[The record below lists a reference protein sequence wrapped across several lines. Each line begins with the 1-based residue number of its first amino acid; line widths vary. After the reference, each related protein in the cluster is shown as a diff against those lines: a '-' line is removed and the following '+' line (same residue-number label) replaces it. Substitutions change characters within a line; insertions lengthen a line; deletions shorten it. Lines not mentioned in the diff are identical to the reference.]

1 CCPILRHRMADEDFQ
16 TSRKHETRDG
26 VMSNGDKPAHLNGLT
41 NGYAPVVCPEMCYY
55 CFDVLISH
63 LNQTEVLRSPI
74 FVNDPYPLFVTWKI
88 GVDRCLRGCMGTFMA
103 KKLHRGLAEYSI
115 TSSMK
120 DSRFKPVTHDEVPRL
135 ECSVSLL
142 INFEKADHY
151 LDWEVGQHG
160 IQIEFLV
167 GKSSK
172 SATYLPEVA
181 LEQKWTKLQTL
192 DSLFR
197 KAGYNG
203 QITEELRQSVHLVR
217 YQSEKCIVTY
227 EEYTK
232 ISTRV
237 RNA

>member
-1 CCPILRHRMADEDFQ
+1 MAEDFM
-16 TSRKHETRDG
+16 TRGKHETRDG
-26 VMSNGDKPAHLNGLT
+26 VVKCSSNDDKPAHLNGLT

-63 LNQTEVLRSPI
+63 LNQTEVPRSPI

-88 GVDRCLRGCMGTFMA
+88 GADRRLRGCMGTFMA

-120 DSRFKPVTHDEVPRL
+120 DSRFKPVMRDEVPRL

-167 GKSSK
+167 GKSSR

-192 DSLFR
+192 DSLLR

-217 YQSEKCIVTY
+217 YQSEKCIVSY
-227 EEYTK
+227 EEYTSRIAAGK
-232 ISTRV
+232 ML
-237 RNA
+237 